1 MSTEKE
7 NRKITE
13 IVKKVVGTSIG
24 AAFLT
29 EDAIKNI
36 LSDLP
41 LPKDVVKGLINQAK
55 DGKKD
60 FIDNIKNEFKLYLNK
75 VDPTK
80 EIDKVL
86 DKYDIEIK
94 ANLSFKRRKD
104 DDSAS
109 E

>member
-1 MSTEKE
+1 MSEDKE
-7 NRKITE
+7 SLKISD

-29 EDAIKNI
+29 EDAIKNV

-55 DGKKD
+55 DSKKD
-60 FIDNIKNEFKLYLNK
+60 FIDNIKNEFKLYLDK

-94 ANLSFKRRKD
+94 ANLSFKRRNQD
-104 DDSAS
+104 DGTPK
-109 E
+109 